1 MIIYTTNMTIF
12 ALPVLLVIWALELYL
27 FLVLLRLILQNLSGE
42 KAQQFCQGLRQFTD
56 YPPQLVNRRL
66 SGRSTPP
73 WVGWAV
79 VIVGAIVTRYV
90 LICFI
95 LSVVQKGGHPL

>member
-1 MIIYTTNMTIF
+1 MIFYTSNIF
-12 ALPVLLVIWALELYL
+12 LLIPIIAAWSIDAYL
-27 FLVLLRLILQNLSGE
+27 FLTAIRLFLRNFPGE

-56 YPPQLVNRRL
+56 YPPQLINRRL

-73 WVGWAV
+73 WVGWVV
-79 VIVGAIVTRYV
+79 VIVGAIVARYV
-90 LICFI
+90 LVWFI